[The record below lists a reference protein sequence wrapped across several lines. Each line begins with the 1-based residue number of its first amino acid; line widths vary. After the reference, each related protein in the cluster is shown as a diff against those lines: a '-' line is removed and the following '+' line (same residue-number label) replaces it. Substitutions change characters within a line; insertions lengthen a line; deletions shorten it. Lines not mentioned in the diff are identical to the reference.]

1 MRTTRGLKLQAS
13 LRKCYWG
20 SSLFFEGKTL
30 VSDDALRISNDG
42 AGRARDRSSALLR
55 YLNQM
60 DDTAWKDTPRPG
72 SSTATVID
80 YQRLGG
86 PGCLSVRSART
97 AAA

>member
-42 AGRARDRSSALLR
+42 ADALEIEAVLCC
-55 YLNQM
+55 
-60 DDTAWKDTPRPG
+60 
-72 SSTATVID
+72 AT
-80 YQRLGG
+80 
-86 PGCLSVRSART
+86 
-97 AAA
+97 